1 MNAVLLTL
9 IVLVG
14 LYVALSWLC
23 IVSLCQAAAYGD
35 RTAGEPGDGQ

>member
-1 MNAVLLTL
+1 VLLTL

-14 LYVALSWLC
+14 MYVAVIWLC

-35 RTAGEPGDGQ
+35 QLAGEPSDGQ